1 MSNNEPDDSSDSE
14 QESEQ
19 QPADSDQPS
28 GQSDEQPADQTDQS
42 TEQSEQQPAE
52 SDQRADQ
59 AEEQPTDGDQATEQS
74 EEQPAE
80 SDQAAEQPEGQQS
93 TEGDQPAAE
102 GEEETT
108 KDSQAA
114 AQADTQ
120 PSGSDQPAG
129 QAPAQPA
136 QSPAPKRPYGV
147 ESWRPLI
154 TEMAGDIP
162 VEVLLRWIKH
172 ESEGNPCSTGAP
184 AKTGGGSIEN
194 GIFQLYSPDDD
205 HLATPAQLHGSFCS
219 GQTCIRDLTLDEAR
233 IQVASGIAYVRSCRE
248 RARAQLKQAGVTWD
262 ENGKD
267 FWSLVKMQ
275 HNLPSVPKQYIP
287 QLRPSS
293 WSDFKQ
299 GVLKAQPNYANSTIF
314 TNAEDIGSAAAST

>member
-1 MSNNEPDDSSDSE
+1 
-14 QESEQ
+14 
-19 QPADSDQPS
+19 
-28 GQSDEQPADQTDQS
+28 
-42 TEQSEQQPAE
+42 
-52 SDQRADQ
+52 
-59 AEEQPTDGDQATEQS
+59 
-74 EEQPAE
+74 
-80 SDQAAEQPEGQQS
+80 
-93 TEGDQPAAE
+93 
-102 GEEETT
+102 
-108 KDSQAA
+108 
-114 AQADTQ
+114 
-120 PSGSDQPAG
+120 
-129 QAPAQPA
+129 
-136 QSPAPKRPYGV
+136 
-147 ESWRPLI
+147 
-154 TEMAGDIP
+154 MAGDIP

-172 ESEGNPCSTGAP
+172 ESGGNPCSTGAP

-219 GQTCIRDLTLDEAR
+219 GQTCTRDLTLDEAR
-233 IQVASGIAYVRSCRE
+233 LQVSSGIAYVRICRD

-262 ENGKD
+262 EKGKD

-314 TNAEDIGSAAAST
+314 TNAEDIGAAAV